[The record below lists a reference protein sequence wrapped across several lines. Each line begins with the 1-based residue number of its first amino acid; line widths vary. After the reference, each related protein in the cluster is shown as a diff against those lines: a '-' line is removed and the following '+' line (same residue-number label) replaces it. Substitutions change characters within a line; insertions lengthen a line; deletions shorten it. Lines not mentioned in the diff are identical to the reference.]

1 MISNYLTGLSYLKA
15 GFSLIRVDGIRR
27 FVVIPIAINIIVFVG
42 LGWLLSDQ
50 FSQLLES
57 VSWLTNPNTD
67 TWLGWMVDKLLVLF
81 WIVFGFAFLVIFTY
95 TFTIVAN
102 LIAAPFNSLLS
113 ERIEA
118 HLNGTLATQENTS
131 LSHIVKSIPH
141 ILRSEVGKIFYLIIW
156 MIPVLVLYLIPGV
169 NLIAP
174 FVSFLF
180 GAWMLSL
187 EYIDYPMGNNG
198 LLFGQIKKVARSRR
212 NLSLGFGSAVTLLTA
227 IPIINLIAMPVAVAG
242 ATKMWVDELAK
253 QAAELN

>member
-1 MISNYLTGLSYLKA
+1 MISNYLNGLGYVKS
-15 GFSLIRVDGIRR
+15 GFSLIRVEGIRR

-50 FSQLLES
+50 FSQLLGS
-57 VSWLTNPNTD
+57 VDWLTNPNTE
-67 TWLGWMVDKLLVLF
+67 TWLGWLVDKLLVLF
-81 WIVFGFAFLVIFTY
+81 WIIFGLAFLIIFTY
-95 TFTIVAN
+95 TFTVVAN

-118 HLNGTLATQENTS
+118 HLNGKLDHQENTS
-131 LSHIVKSIPH
+131 ISHLFKSIPH
-141 ILRSEVGKIFYLIIW
+141 ILRSEVGKISYLIIW
-156 MIPVLVLYLIPGV
+156 MIPVLLLYVIPGV

-174 FVSFLF
+174 FVSFFF

-227 IPIINLIAMPVAVAG
+227 IPLINLIAMPVAVAG
-242 ATKMWVDELAK
+242 ATKMWVDELSK
-253 QAAELN
+253 QTTSV